1 MGRSSILILL
11 QLLKLL
17 DENIGDIMNPE
28 SIHELINI
36 VNCGIRLRYP
46 TEIRYRDVKPHWWS
60 WKTVRESYEHTPD
73 PEYYHLDD
81 SLKAIEALGGSD
93 NPEALEF
100 LERIYTPEIKY
111 QSERYFVSGGSEPRD
126 DDWKYLVTT
135 SVVYPNARGDL
146 QDALHFIVNTSDYY
160 EDDDN
165 DEELAED
172 DYSGKLERGE
182 LSPPENEPAH
192 IALQTAIAEL
202 KKTLAV

>member
-1 MGRSSILILL
+1 MVT
-11 QLLKLL
+11 
-17 DENIGDIMNPE
+17 E

-36 VNCGIRLRYP
+36 VNGGIRLRYP

-60 WKTVRESYEHTPD
+60 WKTAKESYEHTPE

-81 SLKAIEALGGSD
+81 SLKAIETLGESG

-111 QSERYFVSGGSEPRD
+111 QGERYFVSGGSEPRD

-135 SVVYPNARGDL
+135 SVVYPNAQGSL
-146 QDALHFIVNTSDYY
+146 QDALNFIVSTKDYY

-165 DEELAED
+165 DNDEDLPED

-182 LSPPENEPAH
+182 ISPPENEPAH
-192 IALQTAIAEL
+192 IVLQTAIAKL
-202 KKTLAV
+202 KKALAV